1 MPDLW
6 SPLTSLPPEIQLIL
20 GLLILA
26 IVALWGRD
34 LLRERVVREML
45 RESAKAIAENASAK
59 RELAGKVV
67 ALVRTVDSR
76 LDTLERV
83 IMMTDRHRP
92 NGGDD

>member
-6 SPLTSLPPEIQLIL
+6 SPIASLAPEIQILL
-20 GLLILA
+20 GLLMLA

-45 RESAKAIAENASAK
+45 RESAQAIAENASAK
-59 RELAGKVV
+59 RELAGKLIT
-67 ALVRTVDSR
+67 LVHTVDSR

-83 IMMTDRHRP
+83 IMMGEHRRP